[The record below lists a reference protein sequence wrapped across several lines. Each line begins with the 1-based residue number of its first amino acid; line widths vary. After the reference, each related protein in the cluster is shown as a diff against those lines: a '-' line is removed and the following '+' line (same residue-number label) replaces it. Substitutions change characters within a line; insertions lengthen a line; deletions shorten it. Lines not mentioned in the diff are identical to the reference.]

1 MTCNHTNLK
10 DKLEQAQNQYEKG
23 SQQLEQLQTQLL
35 QISGAIQMLQ
45 QLVNETE
52 STCSANDDAEELIE
66 AKQGWTQ

>member
-1 MTCNHTNLK
+1 MTCNHSNLK

-45 QLVNETE
+45 KLVDETE
-52 STCSANDDAEELIE
+52 STCSASDDAEELIE
-66 AKQGWTQ
+66 AKQG

>member
-1 MTCNHTNLK
+1 MTCNHSNLK

-45 QLVNETE
+45 QLVEETE
-52 STCSANDDAEELIE
+52 STCSVSDDAEELIE

>member
-1 MTCNHTNLK
+1 MTCNHPNLK
-10 DKLEQAQNQYEKG
+10 DKLEQAQNHYEKG

-45 QLVNETE
+45 KLVDETE
-52 STCSANDDAEELIE
+52 STCSASDDAEELIE